1 LPYIFVSSKTKKE
14 KTTMKTKFTTA
25 LLILAFGLLLIVSAK
40 ANTNEA
46 LNVSVKSSGLVVL
59 RYTAASNSSP
69 RVTILDSKKQVV
81 YTEKISG
88 KNSVARVYNITALP
102 EGDYFFEVVENG
114 VKTVKSIT
122 YKKEAAPVTTL
133 DVKVVPSSIAGK
145 FDLVLKNNAGD
156 VNVAIYSK
164 SGGLVFEDAVV
175 SKGSFKRTYD
185 LSKLNGGEYVFEVT
199 SNDKLATAEVSL
211 EKSELSLSK

>member
-1 LPYIFVSSKTKKE
+1 
-14 KTTMKTKFTTA
+14 MKTKFTTA

-46 LNVSVKSSGLVVL
+46 LNVSVKSAGYVVL
-59 RYTAASNSSP
+59 RYTAASNVSP

-81 YTEKISG
+81 YTERISG

-102 EGDYFFEVVENG
+102 EGDYFFEVIENG

-122 YKKEAAPVTTL
+122 YKKEVATVSPL
-133 DVKVVPSSIAGK
+133 DVNVVPSSVAGK
-145 FDLVLKNNAGD
+145 FDLTLKNNAGD

-164 SGGLVFEDAVV
+164 TGGLVFEDAVV

-185 LSKLNGGEYVFEVT
+185 LSKLNGGEYVFEVS
-199 SNDKLATAEVSL
+199 SNDKHATAEVSL